1 MNDLLC
7 DQFQNSVDDVL
18 TRHKSVLDV
27 MTKLQEADAR
37 VNRAITKAVTRC
49 GCIEIHAVK
58 QNLHEEECF
67 DDYRKHM
74 ETHMKGKLCSS
85 CREIIEKELGTN
97 MFYISALCN
106 SLDISLYDIILKE
119 YKKIE
124 TLGVYNMY

>member
-7 DQFQNSVDDVL
+7 DQFQDNVDEVL
-18 TRHKSVLDV
+18 TRHKSVLDI

-58 QNLHEEECF
+58 QNLNEEESM
-67 DDYRKHM
+67 DEYRKHM
-74 ETHMKGKLCSS
+74 ETHMKGKLCAS
-85 CREIIEKELGTN
+85 CREIVEKELGTN
-97 MFYISALCN
+97 MFYIAALCN
-106 SLDISLYDIILKE
+106 AMDISLYDVMLKE